1 METITFK
8 TTKRISARPVQ
19 RLFRRMEFS
28 DWLTLAD
35 IEWYLAH
42 AIFVVSAWHGRK
54 LVGVGVLTGDGRINV
69 TIDAM
74 IVDEDYQHR
83 GIGTEL
89 LTRMVG
95 KTEAL
100 GPYFFQVGTC
110 SEMGEGLYRKFGFA
124 EGGPAMLNHEPTSRR
139 WTDKANR
146 DRRRRRKATGRP
158 EPAWRRAL

>member
-1 METITFK
+1 MKEIAFK
-8 TTKRISARPVQ
+8 ATKRIPARSVQ
-19 RLFRRMEFS
+19 RLFRRMEFY

-42 AIFVVSAWHGRK
+42 AIFVVSAWDGRK
-54 LVGVGVLTGDGRINV
+54 LVGVGVLTGDGRISV

-74 IVDEDYQHR
+74 IVDEDHQHR

-89 LTRMVG
+89 LTRMVA
-95 KTEAL
+95 KTETL

-110 SEMGEGLYRKFGFA
+110 GEMGEGLYGEFGFTD
-124 EGGPAMLNHEPTSRR
+124 GGPTMLNHEPTSRR

-146 DRRRRRKATGRP
+146 DRRRRRKTTGRR